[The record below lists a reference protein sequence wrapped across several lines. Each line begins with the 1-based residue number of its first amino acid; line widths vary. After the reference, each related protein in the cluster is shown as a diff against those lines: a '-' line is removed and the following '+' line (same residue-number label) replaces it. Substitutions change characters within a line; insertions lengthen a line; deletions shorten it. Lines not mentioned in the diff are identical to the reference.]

1 MGLEILG
8 GMNELKQNRSKLLGI
23 ETHSADINIGNRKV
37 YVKSYVHYLLCGK
50 KSKSHEPINFLVN
63 IVL

>member
-23 ETHSADINIGNRKV
+23 ETHSADRNIGNRKV
-37 YVKSYVHYLLCGK
+37 YVKSYVLYLLCGK
-50 KSKSHEPINFLVN
+50 NPNHMSR
-63 IVL
+63 